1 MTDTTRTPMKAASY
15 YLSAPGL
22 VCPLGANLDQI
33 ANAVFSG
40 TVGLTAE
47 TGWLP
52 ERTAWL
58 GKVDAELPA
67 VPSSLSEFSCRNNQ
81 LLLAALQQLQPTLDA
96 LLQRYPRERIGVVI
110 GSSTSGINEGERAV
124 AFYEQSATPAQTGA
138 FPPAF
143 DYRQQEI
150 GAPALFVARQLGVT
164 GPAYTVSTAC
174 TSSTRAVLSA
184 RWLLQ
189 ADLCDAVI
197 VGGAD
202 SLCRLTVQGFAA
214 LESFSQAQCRPFS
227 ADRDGINIGEGA
239 ALFVLSREPLAEQ
252 SVRLLGGA
260 ASADAYHISAPQ
272 PDGLGA
278 ERALRGALA
287 DAGLDAAAIDY
298 LNLHGTATPKNDEME
313 AKVVHRV
320 FGAAL
325 PCSSTKSLTGHLL
338 GAAGA
343 VELAFCFLALQH
355 GRLPVQSPPRVV
367 DSSLPPLNLVTT
379 PQTAALTTVMS
390 ANYAFGGSN
399 VAVILGRA

>member
-1 MTDTTRTPMKAASY
+1 MKQGVNAASY

-22 VCPLGANLDQI
+22 VCPLGADQNDV
-33 ANAVFSG
+33 AEALFSG
-40 TVGLTAE
+40 RPGLQVE

-52 ERTAWL
+52 ERSAWL
-58 GKVDAELPA
+58 GKVIATLPTIAPELA
-67 VPSSLSEFSCRNNQ
+67 AFSCRNNQ
-81 LLLAALQQLQPTLDA
+81 LLLAALQQLQPTIDA
-96 LLQRYPRERIGVVI
+96 ALQRFPRQRIGVVI
-110 GSSTSGINEGERAV
+110 GSSTSGIDRGENALLV
-124 AFYEQSATPAQTGA
+124 QAQTGA
-138 FPPAF
+138 FSPDF
-143 DYRQQEI
+143 HYRQQEI
-150 GAPALFVARQLGVT
+150 GAPALFIARQLGIS

-239 ALFVLSREPLAEQ
+239 ALFVLSREPLDDTP
-252 SVRLLGGA
+252 VRLLGGA

-287 DAGLDAAAIDY
+287 DAGVDASAIDY

-313 AKVVHRV
+313 AKAVNRV
-320 FGAAL
+320 FGAEL

-343 VELAFCFLALQH
+343 VELAFCYLALQH
-355 GRLPVQSPPRVV
+355 GRLPVQSPPRVP
-367 DSSLPPLNLVTT
+367 DEALPALNLVTAQQQAT
-379 PQTAALTTVMS
+379 LNTVMT

-399 VAVILGRA
+399 VALVLGRVAVGT

>member
-1 MTDTTRTPMKAASY
+1 MKQGVNAASY

-22 VCPLGANLDQI
+22 VCPLGADQNDV
-33 ANAVFSG
+33 AEALFAG
-40 TVGLTAE
+40 RPGLQVE

-52 ERTAWL
+52 ERSAWL
-58 GKVDAELPA
+58 GKVIATLPTIAPELA
-67 VPSSLSEFSCRNNQ
+67 AFSCRNNQ
-81 LLLAALQQLQPTLDA
+81 LLLAALQQLQPTIDA
-96 LLQRYPRERIGVVI
+96 ALQRFPRQRIGVVI
-110 GSSTSGINEGERAV
+110 GSSTSGIDRGENALLV
-124 AFYEQSATPAQTGA
+124 QAQTGA
-138 FPPAF
+138 FSPDF
-143 DYRQQEI
+143 HYRQQEI
-150 GAPALFVARQLGVT
+150 GAPALFIARQLSIS

-239 ALFVLSREPLAEQ
+239 ALFVLSREPLDDTP
-252 SVRLLGGA
+252 VRLLGGA

-287 DAGLDAAAIDY
+287 DAGVDASAIDY

-313 AKVVHRV
+313 AKAVNRV
-320 FGAAL
+320 FGAEL

-343 VELAFCFLALQH
+343 VELAFCYLALQH
-355 GRLPVQSPPRVV
+355 GRLPVQSPPRVP
-367 DSSLPPLNLVTT
+367 DEALPALNLVTA
-379 PQTAALTTVMS
+379 PQQATLNTVMT

-399 VAVILGRA
+399 VALVLGRVAVGT

>member
-1 MTDTTRTPMKAASY
+1 MNSERNTATF

-22 VCPLGANLDQI
+22 VCPLGADHDRI
-33 ANAVFSG
+33 ADALFTG
-40 TVGLTAE
+40 RPGLTGE

-58 GKVDAELPA
+58 GKVTTALPEIA
-67 VPSSLSEFSCRNNQ
+67 PALAAFSCRNNQ
-81 LLLAALQQLQPTLDA
+81 LLLAALQQLQPTLDIA
-96 LLQRYPRERIGVVI
+96 LQRFSPERIGVVI
-110 GSSTSGINEGERAV
+110 GSSTSGIDEGERAI
-124 AFYEQSATPAQTGA
+124 AAHEQTGGA
-138 FPPAF
+138 FPPNF

-150 GAPALFVARQLGVT
+150 GAPALFVARQLNVT

-239 ALFVLSREPLAEQ
+239 ALFVLSREPLDDKP
-252 SVRLLGGA
+252 VRLLGGA

-287 DAGLDAAAIDY
+287 DAGVDAAAIEY

-313 AKVVHRV
+313 ARAVNRV
-320 FGAAL
+320 LGAGL

-343 VELAFCFLALQH
+343 VELAFCYLALQH
-355 GRLPVQSPPRVV
+355 GRLPVQSPPRVP
-367 DSSLPPLNLVTT
+367 DEALPALNLVTA
-379 PQTAALTTVMS
+379 PQQAALNTVMT

-399 VAVILGRA
+399 VALVLSRVAAGR

>member
-1 MTDTTRTPMKAASY
+1 MKQGVNAASY

-22 VCPLGANLDQI
+22 VCPLGADQNDV
-33 ANAVFSG
+33 AEALFAG
-40 TVGLTAE
+40 RPGLQVE

-52 ERTAWL
+52 ERSAWL
-58 GKVDAELPA
+58 GKVIATLPTIAPELA
-67 VPSSLSEFSCRNNQ
+67 AFSCRNNQ
-81 LLLAALQQLQPTLDA
+81 LLLAALQQLQPTIDA
-96 LLQRYPRERIGVVI
+96 ALQRFPRQRIGVVI
-110 GSSTSGINEGERAV
+110 GSSTSGIDRGENALLV
-124 AFYEQSATPAQTGA
+124 QAQTGA
-138 FPPAF
+138 FSPDF
-143 DYRQQEI
+143 HYRQQEI
-150 GAPALFVARQLGVT
+150 GAPALFIARQLGIS

-239 ALFVLSREPLAEQ
+239 ALFVLSREPLDDTP
-252 SVRLLGGA
+252 VRLLGGA

-287 DAGLDAAAIDY
+287 DAGVDASAIDY

-313 AKVVHRV
+313 AKAVNRV
-320 FGAAL
+320 FGAEL

-343 VELAFCFLALQH
+343 VELAFCYLALQH
-355 GRLPVQSPPRVV
+355 GRLPVQSPPRVP
-367 DSSLPPLNLVTT
+367 DEALPALNLVTAQQQAT
-379 PQTAALTTVMS
+379 LNTVMT

-399 VAVILGRA
+399 VALVLGRVAVGT

>member
-1 MTDTTRTPMKAASY
+1 MTASTF

-22 VCPLGANLDQI
+22 ICPLGDRPDPITTALF
-33 ANAVFSG
+33 AGTSG
-40 TVGLTAE
+40 LAE
-47 TGWLP
+47 ATGWLP
-52 ERTAWL
+52 ERSAWL
-58 GKVDAELPA
+58 GKVTAELPVIDA
-67 VPSSLSEFSCRNNQ
+67 SLAAFSCRNNQ
-81 LLLAALQQLQPTLDA
+81 LLLAALQQLRATLA
-96 LLQRYPRERIGVVI
+96 TVLQRYARERIGVVI
-110 GSSTSGINEGERAV
+110 GSSTSGIAEGEQAIASQV
-124 AFYEQSATPAQTGA
+124 NGNA
-138 FPPAF
+138 FPNSF

-150 GAPALFVARQLGVT
+150 GTPALFVARQLGVT

-189 ADLCDAVI
+189 SGLCDAVI

-214 LESFSQAQCRPFS
+214 LESFSQSQCRPFS

-239 ALFVLSREPLAEQ
+239 ALFVLSREPVAEH
-252 SVRLLGGA
+252 SALLCGAA

-278 ERALRGALA
+278 EQAMRGALA
-287 DAGLDAAAIDY
+287 DAGLDASAIDY

-313 AKVVHRV
+313 AKAVHRV
-320 FGAAL
+320 LGAAL

>member
-1 MTDTTRTPMKAASY
+1 MKQGVNAASY

-22 VCPLGANLDQI
+22 VCPLGADQNDV
-33 ANAVFSG
+33 AEALFSG
-40 TVGLTAE
+40 RPGLQVE

-52 ERTAWL
+52 ERSAWL
-58 GKVDAELPA
+58 GKVIATLPTIAPELA
-67 VPSSLSEFSCRNNQ
+67 AFACRNNQ
-81 LLLAALQQLQPTLDA
+81 LLLATLQQLQPTIDA
-96 LLQRYPRERIGVVI
+96 ALQRFPRQRIGVVI
-110 GSSTSGINEGERAV
+110 GSSTSGIDRGENALLV
-124 AFYEQSATPAQTGA
+124 QAQTGA
-138 FPPAF
+138 FSPDF
-143 DYRQQEI
+143 HYRQQEI
-150 GAPALFVARQLGVT
+150 GAPALFIARQLGIS

-239 ALFVLSREPLAEQ
+239 ALFVLSREPLDDTP
-252 SVRLLGGA
+252 VRLLGGA

-287 DAGLDAAAIDY
+287 DAGVDASAIDY

-313 AKVVHRV
+313 AKAVNRV
-320 FGAAL
+320 FGAEL

-343 VELAFCFLALQH
+343 VELAFCYLALQH
-355 GRLPVQSPPRVV
+355 GRLPVQSPPRVP
-367 DSSLPPLNLVTT
+367 DEALPALNLVTAQQQAT
-379 PQTAALTTVMS
+379 LNTVMT

-399 VAVILGRA
+399 VALVLGRVAVGT

>member
-1 MTDTTRTPMKAASY
+1 MKQGVNAASY

-22 VCPLGANLDQI
+22 VCPLGADRHDVAEALF
-33 ANAVFSG
+33 AG
-40 TVGLTAE
+40 RPGLQAE

-52 ERTAWL
+52 ERSAWL
-58 GKVDAELPA
+58 GKVTATLPA
-67 VPSSLSEFSCRNNQ
+67 IAPELAAFACRNNQ
-81 LLLAALQQLQPTLDA
+81 LLLAALQQLQPTIDA
-96 LLQRYPRERIGVVI
+96 VLQRYPRQRIGVVI
-110 GSSTSGINEGERAV
+110 GSSTSGIDRGENALLV
-124 AFYEQSATPAQTGA
+124 QAQTGA
-138 FPPAF
+138 FPPDF
-143 DYRQQEI
+143 HYRQQEI
-150 GAPALFVARQLGVT
+150 GAPALFIARQLGIS

-239 ALFVLSREPLAEQ
+239 ALFVLSREPLDDTP
-252 SVRLLGGA
+252 VRLLGGA

-287 DAGLDAAAIDY
+287 DAGVDAAAVEY

-313 AKVVHRV
+313 AKAVNRV
-320 FGAAL
+320 FGAGL

-343 VELAFCFLALQH
+343 VELAFCYLALQH
-355 GRLPVQSPPRVV
+355 GRLPVQSPPRVP
-367 DSSLPPLNLVTT
+367 DEALPALNLVTA
-379 PQTAALTTVMS
+379 PQQATLNTVMT

-399 VAVILGRA
+399 VALVLGRVAVGT